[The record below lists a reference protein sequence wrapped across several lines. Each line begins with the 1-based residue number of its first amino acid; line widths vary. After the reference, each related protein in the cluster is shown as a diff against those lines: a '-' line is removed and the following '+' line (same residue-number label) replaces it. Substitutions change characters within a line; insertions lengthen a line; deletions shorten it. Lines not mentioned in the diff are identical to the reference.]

1 MSQSNPKVTNIPI
14 NAAGGALTLIT
25 TTIMCSKVEVQEDP
39 NYNAGVAQGLR
50 GYYLDP
56 ESNHANPARDN
67 PIEQTWLPNT
77 AGENGRAYQPII
89 FGGDA
94 GRVHGGQ
101 GNYVGAQGT
110 PLLSLVSSVLATGVL
125 LVEWP

>member
-1 MSQSNPKVTNIPI
+1 MPQSNPKVTNIPI
-14 NAAGGALTLIT
+14 NAAGGALTLIA

-39 NYNAGVAQGLR
+39 NFGAAVGLR
-50 GYYLDP
+50 GYYMDP

-67 PIEQTWLPNT
+67 PTEQTWLANT
-77 AGENGRAYQPII
+77 AGENGKAYQPII
-89 FGGDA
+89 FGGSD
-94 GRVHGGQ
+94 GRVHGAY

-110 PLLSLVSSVLATGVL
+110 PLLELVSVGATATGVL